1 MPASIRVKELV
12 RRIRSCKTIQDERN
26 TIQKEC
32 ALIRTS
38 FKEEEA
44 DLRARNVAKLLYI
57 HMLGYPAHF
66 GQMECLKLIASSK
79 FTDKRIGYL
88 GAMILLDERHDV
100 HLLITNSMKMDMTHQ
115 VQYVSGLALC
125 ALGSICSS
133 EMSRD
138 MATEVEKLLKS
149 TNPYLKRKAA
159 LCAVK
164 IIRKVPDLMEMF
176 VPVTRSLLNEK
187 NHGIL
192 LTGVV
197 LIEEMCTVNPDSL
210 VHFKRFIPNLVRI
223 LKNLIMSG
231 YSPDHDVHGISDP
244 FLQVHILRLLR
255 ILGKGDKDC
264 SEQMNDILAQVA
276 TNTESGKN
284 VGHAILYETVLTIM
298 DINSESGL
306 RVLAI
311 NILGRFLVNNDKNI
325 RYVALNTLLRT
336 VHIDH
341 NAVQRHRSTIL
352 DCLNNDDVS
361 IKRRALELSFA
372 LIDENNIRSVAK
384 ELVNFLDVADPDFKA
399 YTANNL
405 VAIAEK
411 YSPNKHW
418 HLDTILS
425 VLTKAGAYIR
435 DDIVSDIIQFI
446 SSTLEY
452 QPIAVQHLYT
462 AICNDITTP
471 ALVQVAV
478 WSIGEFGEMLFVDTE
493 DDIKPN
499 IDEQDVV
506 KLLETVLFSPHSNI
520 VTKEFAINAVM
531 KLSVR
536 FKHSESEI
544 KKLIHHYGNHM
555 NIEIQQRS
563 VEYSTIMMKSS
574 SVRNGLLERMPPIEV
589 KDTTAPPTSQ
599 QDSEIVVKET
609 NKLAPVVTSQAE
621 QPSLLDVTSSDVP
634 VPMATTQPAG
644 DNALLDL
651 LGMDLGPTPAVG
663 QMLPPAMQQP
673 HPPMETGLLDLLGDV
688 SQPVTIPAINTET
701 IPSIVAFD
709 KNSLKVIFHFERDAN
724 TPSTVKITLNAI
736 NSCSSP
742 MTDFLFQA
750 AVPKSFQMQLLSPS
764 GSVINPGASI
774 NQAIVIANPNK
785 QPVRMRIRINYTVDG
800 LSVQEQGEV
809 NNFPPQLIQ

>member
-1 MPASIRVKELV
+1 MPVSVRVKELV
-12 RRIRSCKTIQDERN
+12 RRIRSCKTIQDERD

-38 FKEEEA
+38 FKEEESEV
-44 DLRARNVAKLLYI
+44 RARNVAKLLYI

-66 GQMECLKLIASSK
+66 GQMECLKLIASNK

-100 HLLITNSMKMDMTHQ
+100 HLLITNSMKMDMSHQ

-133 EMSRD
+133 EMGRD

-159 LCAVK
+159 LCAVR
-164 IIRKVPDLMEMF
+164 IIRKVPELMEMF
-176 VPVTRSLLNEK
+176 VPIMRSLLNEK
-187 NHGIL
+187 NHGVL

-197 LIEEMCTVNPDSL
+197 LIEEMCRVNPDSL
-210 VHFKRFIPNLVRI
+210 VHFKRFVPNLVRI

-284 VGHAILYETVLTIM
+284 VGHAILYETVITIM

-336 VHIDH
+336 VHADH

-352 DCLNNDDVS
+352 DCLKDDDIS

-372 LIDENNIRSVAK
+372 LIDENNIRSVVK
-384 ELVNFLDVADPDFKA
+384 ELISFLDVAAPEFKSYIA
-399 YTANNL
+399 SNL

-411 YSPNKHW
+411 YSPNKRW

-425 VLTKAGAYIR
+425 VLTKAGGYIR
-435 DDIVSDIIQFI
+435 DDIVSDMIQFI
-446 SSTLEY
+446 SQTTEY
-452 QPIAVQHLYT
+452 QSVAVQQLYT
-462 AICNDITTP
+462 ALRCDIVTQ

-478 WSIGEFGEMLFVDTE
+478 WSIGEYGELLFVDIDDEVKPDATE
-493 DDIKPN
+493 S
-499 IDEQDVV
+499 DVV
-506 KLLETVLFSPHSNI
+506 KLLESILFTPHSNL
-520 VTKEFAINAVM
+520 VTREFAINAVM

-536 FKHSESEI
+536 FKSSESDI
-544 KKLIHHYGNHM
+544 KRIIQHYGNHM

-563 VEYSTIMMKSS
+563 VEYTSIMNKAT
-574 SVRNGLLERMPPIEV
+574 SVRKGLLERMPPIEV
-589 KDTTAPPTSQ
+589 KDTTAPPTQQQ
-599 QDSEIVVKET
+599 QDAPPTMPAT
-609 NKLAPVVTSQAE
+609 NRPPPPAVTSQQQVE
-621 QPSLLDVTSSDVP
+621 EPSLLDIMSSDIP
-634 VPMATTQPAG
+634 VSMAATQPAADG
-644 DNALLDL
+644 GLMDL
-651 LGMDLGPTPAVG
+651 LGMDIGP
-663 QMLPPAMQQP
+663 LPPATSQQQP
-673 HPPMETGLLDLLGDV
+673 VGGGLLDLLSEPAPQQEAV
-688 SQPVTIPAINTET
+688 MSQKSL
-701 IPSIVAFD
+701 PSITAFE
-709 KNSLKVIFHFERDAN
+709 KGGLKVTFNFEKDSSYAN
-724 TPSTVKITLNAI
+724 TIRITLNAV
-736 NSCSSP
+736 NSTSQL
-742 MTDFLFQA
+742 MNDFLFQA

-764 GSVINPGASI
+764 GSVISPGGTVNQDIVVVNPSKL
-774 NQAIVIANPNK
+774 PL
-785 QPVRMRIRINYTVDG
+785 RMRIRISYNIDG
-800 LSVQEQGEV
+800 SPVQEQGEV
-809 NNFPPQLIQ
+809 NNFPPELIQ